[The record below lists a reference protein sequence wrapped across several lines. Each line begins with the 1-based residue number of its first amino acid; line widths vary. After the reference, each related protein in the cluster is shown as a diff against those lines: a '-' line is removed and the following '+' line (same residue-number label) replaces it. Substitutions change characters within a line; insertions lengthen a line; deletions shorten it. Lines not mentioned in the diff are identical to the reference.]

1 MKKIYLALHTLLAL
15 LALNVTFTACS
26 EDEPF
31 STATAD
37 DEPRILDPIFPDRV
51 GGELP
56 VVATLDRTG
65 NLTMTLT
72 VTPADYTDV
81 SWLIDGEEVQ
91 TGKSLDIALKAGT
104 YHFKVVASTQ
114 AGKSTS
120 REGIVQVNPLADDP
134 WATTLSFERI
144 IAPGAEACLYGDHL
158 DQVRSLVI
166 GGQTITGLTYDA
178 DEACLTYEVPAALA
192 DGTHRVILVDEG
204 GNEFGGNQVT
214 VTRNALIVS
223 GADRTTA
230 GREWVMTGINLDKVA
245 SLTFGGTTVSE
256 FVRRSA
262 TEIVLTCPDLAD
274 GEYQL
279 TGKMQDGGAV
289 QFYANGG
296 TVNELTSIVSSS
308 VVLFQG
314 HHYVSWDLEDG
325 NPNKTFNLIGKEVF
339 ASIKAGATLSVYY
352 AVAPEAEYHQLQT
365 TTGWWSQL
373 PGTSTVEFSEDGV
386 VDVLLTQEALDLIQA
401 QDGFLCVGHGYY
413 VELITVQ

>member
-15 LALNVTFTACS
+15 LALNVAFTACS

-104 YHFKVVASTQ
+104 YNFKVVASTR
-114 AGKSTS
+114 ASKSTS

-144 IAPGAEACLYGDHL
+144 IAPGAEACLYGNHL

-192 DGTHRVILVDEG
+192 EGTHRVILVGEG
-204 GNEFGGNQVT
+204 GSEFGGNQVT

-256 FVRRSA
+256 FVRQSA

-289 QFYANGG
+289 QFYANGS
-296 TVNELTSIVSSS
+296 TASELISIVSSS
-308 VVLFQG
+308 VILFQG

-365 TTGWWSQL
+365 TTGWWSPL

-386 VDVLLTQEALDLIQA
+386 VDVLLTQEALDQIQE